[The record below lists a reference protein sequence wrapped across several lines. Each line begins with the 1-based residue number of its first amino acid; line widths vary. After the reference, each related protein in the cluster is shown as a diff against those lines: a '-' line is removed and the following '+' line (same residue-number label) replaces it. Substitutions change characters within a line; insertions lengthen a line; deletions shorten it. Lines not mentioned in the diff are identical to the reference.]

1 MDVRKKMI
9 LREFEGTSFFPYAVK
24 ILPILLLPFVVF
36 FRYAYI
42 IQSCFQYD
50 DFVYLFDLHWMK
62 LTDYLSA
69 SLGGHFYPLFKL
81 EVLILYKLFGYDSH
95 SFFTVL
101 LMVHILNSLLLYW
114 VLQKMGIHPFLAF
127 LFSGLWGT
135 SAVFY
140 RGMEWHA
147 ALGALSFSTL
157 FFLLAILL
165 ARKAFNS
172 DSISRKHY
180 FLALVLAL
188 GPIFFISGYVYT
200 LLVFPLTW
208 SMGCTHG
215 LKSGS
220 KKIWGLLFPLLPLTV
235 IILIHLSSTRTS
247 ALLDREIILKYFPK
261 VLLFF
266 VSNGWAGFLGF
277 PEHSTLTGVLITVA
291 FWMGVGLS
299 RPNRAALF
307 QFILLF
313 MAILGFYGVVHIGR
327 TTPYLTLYNFNV
339 ETALKALT
347 EYSRY
352 QYFPSLLIALSL
364 ALLFEQLRWT
374 LQKTRSPYT
383 SSLLLGSVFIL
394 SVFVFWGNTLNLRAS
409 RIVMECAIADSFDEN
424 FISRIRSNGTDQ
436 ILYFYNSD
444 EPINGFVGKDIYPGL
459 AARFWVMRSRMGTPY
474 SIRFVEPDPN
484 VVTYW
489 QKVFPEFGK
498 LLITKAPVNIEIHK
512 YF

>member
-1 MDVRKKMI
+1 MRVKGFK
-9 LREFEGTSFFPYAVK
+9 ETSFFQYAVK
-24 ILPILLLPFVVF
+24 ILPVLILPLLVF
-36 FRYAYI
+36 FRYGYI
-42 IQSCFQYD
+42 VQSCFQYD

-101 LMVHILNSLLLYW
+101 LTVHILNSFLFYYI
-114 VLQKMGIHPFLAF
+114 LQKMDVHPFLAF

-165 ARKAFNS
+165 ARRAFRS
-172 DSISRKHY
+172 DSISIKYY
-180 FLALVLAL
+180 FPALILAL

-200 LLVFPLTW
+200 VLVFPLAW
-208 SMGCTHG
+208 SMGYSQG
-215 LKSGS
+215 LKFRS
-220 KKIWGLLFPLLPLTV
+220 KKVLGMLFPFLPLA
-235 IILIHLSSTRTS
+235 ILTIIHLSLARTS
-247 ALLDREIILKYFPK
+247 TLLDRQIILNYFPR
-261 VLLFF
+261 VLLYFT
-266 VSNGWAGFLGF
+266 SNGWAGFLGF
-277 PEHSTLTGVLITVA
+277 PEHSTLAGVLAIVA
-291 FWMGVGLS
+291 FFMGIGLS
-299 RPNRAALF
+299 RPGKTALF
-307 QFILLF
+307 QFVLLF
-313 MAILGFYGVVHIGR
+313 TVILCFYMVVHIGR
-327 TTPYLTLYNFNV
+327 TTPYLILYHFNP

-352 QYFPSLLIALSL
+352 QYFPSLLIAMSL
-364 ALLFEQLRWT
+364 ALLFEQFRKI
-374 LQKTRSPYT
+374 LQKARSSPVST
-383 SSLLLGSVFIL
+383 LWLGSVFLL
-394 SVFVFWGNTLNLRAS
+394 SAFVFWGNTLNLRAS
-409 RIVMECAIADSFDEN
+409 RIVMECAIADSFDQN
-424 FISRIRSNGTDQ
+424 FISRIRSNGTTQ
-436 ILYFYNSD
+436 PIYFYNSE
-444 EPINGFVGKDIYPGL
+444 EPINGFVGKNIYPGL
-459 AARFWVMRSRMGTPY
+459 AAKFWVMQSRIGSRY
-474 SIRFVEPDPN
+474 NIRFVEPDPH

-498 LLITKAPVNIEIHK
+498 LLITKAPKDVEIHK